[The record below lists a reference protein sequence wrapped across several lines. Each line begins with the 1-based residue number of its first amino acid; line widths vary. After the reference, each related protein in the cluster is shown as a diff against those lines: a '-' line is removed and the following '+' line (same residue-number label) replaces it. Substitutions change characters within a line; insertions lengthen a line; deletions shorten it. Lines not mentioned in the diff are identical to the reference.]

1 MSTDF
6 AKKAESKFGKYLF
19 VYFVGNGEGEER
31 IHFALSENGYD
42 FRPLNGNE
50 AVIEQH
56 KGKKCV
62 RDPYVFKGH
71 NGYYYIIGTDMR
83 CEEGWE
89 SNHALVTW
97 RSVNLVDWTDETI
110 IDMKELGPDFAD
122 TTRSWAPQAIWDEKA
137 ESYMIY
143 WAHST
148 KRHNTAGMY
157 YSHSGDMKTITE
169 PKPLYCRE
177 NIQTIDGDIIYN
189 EKDKLYYLFF
199 KHDEDQTIAY
209 VTSEKLTG
217 PYTDEP
223 VVVSLAPSGVE
234 GSEVYRINGTDTY
247 IMIMD
252 EYGKG
257 RFFMQQTT
265 DLKNYKPVAKQ
276 DFSMDFSPR
285 HGSVMAISDEE
296 YERLVEWFGW

>member
-1 MSTDF
+1 MSTYF
-6 AKKAESKFGKYLF
+6 AKRAESKFGKYLF
-19 VYFVGNGEGEER
+19 VYFVGNGEGEEK
-31 IHFALSENGYD
+31 IHFAVSENGYD
-42 FRPLNGNE
+42 FRPLNANRS
-50 AVIEQH
+50 VIEQT

-62 RDPYVFKGH
+62 RDPYVFKGQ
-71 NGYYYIIGTDMR
+71 NGYYYIVGTDMR

-97 RSVNLVDWTDETI
+97 RSEDLVNWSDETI
-110 IDMKELGPDFAD
+110 IDMQLLGEAFAD
-122 TTRSWAPQAIWDEKA
+122 TTRAWAPQAIWDEK
-137 ESYMIY
+137 ENSYMLY

-148 KRHNTAGMY
+148 RRHNIAGMY
-157 YSHSGDMKTITE
+157 YAHSADMKTITE

-177 NIQTIDGDIIYN
+177 GIQTIDGDIIYN

-209 VTSEKLTG
+209 VTSERLTG

-223 VVVSLAPSGVE
+223 VIVSLAPSGVE

-265 DLKNYKPVAKQ
+265 DLKNYLPVARK
-276 DFSMDFSPR
+276 DYSMDFSPR

-296 YERLVEWFGW
+296 YERLVEEIGW